1 MRVIKANGKQGALST
16 RWYLEIAIRLRQSKE
31 SLLLNESRAILS
43 AIASAKGKVV
53 LSKYANYFLSKC
65 DSREKRCDRFA
76 F

>member
-43 AIASAKGKVV
+43 AIASAKGSTFKIRKL
-53 LSKYANYFLSKC
+53 LSLKM
-65 DSREKRCDRFA
+65 
-76 F
+76 